1 MCRNTMILL
10 WSVFVMS
17 WNGNAQSNS
26 NEVGSSEQA
35 TREAVKELYLSSIEA
50 FNARNLDLFLSNFS
64 SDIKMYGT
72 DGMYEGNEALRARFQ
87 GIFQRFP
94 NTKMTI
100 PEITLDVL
108 SGEAVLVHFKWK
120 VFPMGEGPA
129 YSGKGSGLYVKREG
143 TWVEVLEAETVTEV
157 DEALKPNR

>member
-1 MCRNTMILL
+1 MRRTILTL
-10 WSVFVMS
+10 LSSLLLMTWF
-17 WNGNAQSNS
+17 GNAQSNS
-26 NEVGSSEQA
+26 HEVESSEQG

-72 DGMYEGNEALRARFQ
+72 DGMYEGQEALRARFQ

-100 PEITLDVL
+100 PQITLDVL
-108 SGEAVLVHFKWK
+108 SQEAVLVHFNWK
-120 VFPMGEGPA
+120 VYPMGEGPA

-143 TWVEVLEAETVTEV
+143 NWVEVLEAETITEV
-157 DEALKPNR
+157 DDALKPNR